1 MIWTQAL
8 LSFVIWIAAGFIL
21 QRKFARIGCALEQL
35 SSTARR
41 TVGVV
46 GFLGSLVLLI
56 GGLYGIQVLGGIQKG
71 QLTLLGWIAATALG
85 VVFVTCQSLTAGA
98 MIIQVQLGEPGPRVQ
113 ASDIQNGNEHE

>member
-8 LSFVIWIAAGFIL
+8 LSFVVWIATGFIL
-21 QRKFARIGCALEQL
+21 QRNSAKIGCALEHL

-46 GFLGSLVLLI
+46 GFLGSLALLI
-56 GGLYGIQVLGGIQKG
+56 GGLYGIQALGGILKG
-71 QLTLLGWIAATALG
+71 QLTPIGWIAATVLG

-98 MIIQVQLGEPGPRVQ
+98 MIIQVQLGEPGTRVQ
-113 ASDIQNGNEHE
+113 ASDIQNGKEHE